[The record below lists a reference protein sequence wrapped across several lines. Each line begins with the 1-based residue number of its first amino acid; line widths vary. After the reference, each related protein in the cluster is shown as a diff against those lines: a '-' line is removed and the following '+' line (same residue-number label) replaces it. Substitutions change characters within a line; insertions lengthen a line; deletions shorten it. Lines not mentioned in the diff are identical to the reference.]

1 MNTMIIY
8 GEEDLWRRV
17 AVFDVSGDYLTV
29 GGVLLGTR
37 QPLDGDLQL
46 KNQRQTP
53 KFM

>member
-1 MNTMIIY
+1 MIIY

-37 QPLDGDLQL
+37 QQPLQDGDLQL